1 MARLD
6 KKNVLIIATD
16 GFEKSELFYP
26 RTELFDEGAQVSV
39 ASIKGGEIR
48 SMEDDEWSEP
58 IRVDMTL
65 DQVDPDRFDALVIPG
80 GVVNPDKLRQQP
92 KAVEIVRSFMSS
104 GKPVAAIC
112 HGPWMLAEA
121 DVVRGRTVTSY
132 PSIRTDLRN
141 AGANVVDQTVAADGN
156 LITSRRPDDL
166 SAFTEAL
173 IDMIGRRQD
182 ARGARVA

>member
-6 KKNVLIIATD
+6 NRRVLIIAAN

-26 RTELFDEGAQVSV
+26 RTELLDEGAEVVV

-48 SMEDDEWSEP
+48 SMEHDEWSEP
-58 IRVDMTL
+58 INVDTTL

-92 KAVEIVRSFMSS
+92 KAVEIVRSFMGSN
-104 GKPVAAIC
+104 KPVAAIC

-121 DVVRGRTVTSY
+121 DVVRGKTMTCYS
-132 PSIRTDLRN
+132 SIRTDLRN
-141 AGANVVDQTVAADGN
+141 AGANVVDQPVVTDGN
-156 LITSRRPDDL
+156 LITSRQPDDL
-166 SAFTEAL
+166 SAFTDTL
-173 IDMIGRRQD
+173 IDMIEKRQD
-182 ARGARVA
+182 ARPSRVA